1 MEDVLKHNKCD
12 SMMKSSSRMVAEN
25 SVRGRSLSGFKVG
38 LKSRISVILYSYQC
52 RGVFDMGVHFN

>member
-25 SVRGRSLSGFKVG
+25 SVRGRSGFKVQD
-38 LKSRISVILYSYQC
+38 ISSIV
-52 RGVFDMGVHFN
+52 